1 MNPASNDRKGKS
13 TNPESQIPNQKSN
26 ISHATSIL
34 LVLACTVGPIAA
46 ALAYESCRTRDLTA
60 EILAR
65 APEKGNFA
73 PQVVRVPAGKK
84 VTLRVRN
91 TDTVTHGFAIPALQ
105 VDLGEI
111 KAGHS
116 QVVEFTPETPGR
128 YDYYCTA
135 WCSEF
140 HLQMRGLLEV
150 E

>member
-1 MNPASNDRKGKS
+1 MNRK
-13 TNPESQIPNQKSN
+13 T
-26 ISHATSIL
+26 IL
-34 LVLACTVGPIAA
+34 SGLLLLACTIGPIVAT
-46 ALAYESCRTRDLTA
+46 LAYESHRTRDLTA

-65 APEKGNFA
+65 APEKGNFS
-73 PQVVRVPAGKK
+73 PRILRVSAGEK
-84 VTLRVRN
+84 VKLRVRN
-91 TDTVTHGFAIPALQ
+91 IDTVTHGFAIPALR

-128 YDYYCTA
+128 YDYYCTV

-150 E
+150 QVP